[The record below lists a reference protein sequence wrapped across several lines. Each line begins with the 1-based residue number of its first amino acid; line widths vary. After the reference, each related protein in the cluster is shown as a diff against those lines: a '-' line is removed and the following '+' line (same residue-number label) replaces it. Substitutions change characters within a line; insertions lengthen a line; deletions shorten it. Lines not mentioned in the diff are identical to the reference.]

1 MSPSELW
8 QAYLLINPT
17 AGSQPEAWAFGA
29 EADRLAGLVLAGQKT
44 ATSSAYDLY
53 QLAGEDL
60 PKEGGYDILLDG
72 QGQAFAVLAT
82 RKVYVCPFDQV
93 MEEHAYQEGEYEPLP
108 GESADLESFK
118 AASLLH
124 WRQVHEDFFTVALME
139 AGLNFS
145 EKMLVVCEEFELVY
159 RPED

>member
-53 QLAGEDL
+53 QLAGEEL
-60 PKEGGYDILLDG
+60 PKVGGYDILLDG
-72 QGQAFAVLAT
+72 QGQALAVLAT
-82 RKVYVCPFDQV
+82 RKVYVCPC
-93 MEEHAYQEGEYEPLP
+93 QE
-108 GESADLESFK
+108 S
-118 AASLLH
+118 
-124 WRQVHEDFFTVALME
+124 QQI
-139 AGLNFS
+139 
-145 EKMLVVCEEFELVY
+145 
-159 RPED
+159 